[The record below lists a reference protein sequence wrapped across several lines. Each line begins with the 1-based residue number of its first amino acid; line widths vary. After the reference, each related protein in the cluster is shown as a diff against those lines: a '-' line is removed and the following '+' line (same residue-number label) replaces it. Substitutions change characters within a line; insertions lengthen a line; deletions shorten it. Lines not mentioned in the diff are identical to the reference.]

1 MSKPYS
7 RRATVE
13 DGKELART
21 ICEADRLEVEGLGQS
36 PDHIPLYILMS
47 DVATSFFDADGTL
60 AGIAG
65 IGPDGRPGVGV
76 IWMLT
81 TDALANHP
89 HTFVRSA
96 KKWIAEHS
104 KPYTM
109 LWNLA
114 DARNHVHRKL
124 LKHLGFSAVRS
135 INIGPQFLPY
145 MEIVKLCA

>member
-1 MSKPYS
+1 MSKPFS
-7 RRATVE
+7 RKATVA
-13 DGKELART
+13 DGKELAEK
-21 ICEADRLEVEGLGQS
+21 ICDADRLEIEGLGQS
-36 PDHIPLYILMS
+36 VDFIPFYILMS
-47 DVATSFFDADGTL
+47 DVATSFFDSEGNL

-81 TDALANHP
+81 TDAISNHP
-89 HTFVRSA
+89 LVFVRNA
-96 KKWIAEHS
+96 KKWITEHS
-104 KPYTM
+104 KPYSM
-109 LWNLA
+109 LWNVA

-135 INIGPQFLPY
+135 INIGPFFLPY